1 MNTPPKPENET
12 AAQGNSPAL
21 IGRPPYAPE
30 IADTVIERLAGG
42 ETLVAICR
50 DQDMPSTTTVYRWR
64 DENSVFRDRFTQA
77 RHDQMDV
84 WGDECVAIADDGT
97 TDYITKVGRNG
108 VEYEAVDQEHIQR
121 SRLRVDTRLRLMA
134 VIAPHAYG
142 PKVEHDHTGV
152 VAVQHELSDKERA
165 RRMALFL
172 TENRGMTIEGEL
184 ADVEPR
190 SLHGNLPPVASDGES
205 EDNIEA

>member
-1 MNTPPKPENET
+1 MSTHPKPGTLTSAHDVT
-12 AAQGNSPAL
+12 ASRT
-21 IGRPPYAPE
+21 GRPPYPPE
-30 IADTVIERLAGG
+30 IADKVIERLAAG

-50 DQDMPSTTTVYRWR
+50 DTDMPSTTTVQRWR
-64 DENSVFRDRFTQA
+64 DENPSFRAAFAQA